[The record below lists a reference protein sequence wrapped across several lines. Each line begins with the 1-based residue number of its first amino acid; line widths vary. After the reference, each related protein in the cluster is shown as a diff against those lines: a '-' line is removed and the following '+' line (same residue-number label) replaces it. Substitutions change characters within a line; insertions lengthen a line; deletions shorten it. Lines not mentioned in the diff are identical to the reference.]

1 MEALGLIYYLTIL
14 WSIVKVLGIIT
25 LFYFAVKLYFKLSY
39 FLELKTRY
47 LEQQMGI
54 DRE

>member
-1 MEALGLIYYLTIL
+1 METIGILYYLTIA

-25 LFYFAVKLYFKLSY
+25 LFYFAIKLYFKLTY